1 MRIILFEDDR
11 WRNFLPLTT
20 LRSIHELR
28 CGILPLWEKSVLRL
42 SGYIEALA
50 CRSAVAEAW
59 IVDRPDVPVN
69 PAGREPT
76 LWLNARVLWNQE
88 CLEAALQLTE
98 GEAALDDSG
107 AVLAGSSVLDASDPD
122 LPDRLREGIRHS
134 TVVDWPQLRAWFDL
148 LRIGAEEIGRDA
160 RLFGLQESHTP
171 LEMVA
176 IMGEPNAWMGDG
188 VTVGPH
194 VTFDTREGPVIV
206 DDGATL
212 LPGVFLQGPCYI
224 GKGTLVRANTTVYEG
239 CSIGK
244 RCKIGGELHNVLML
258 ANANKQHEGYLG
270 HAVVSSWVNLGAS
283 TNNSDLKNTY
293 STVETRVDNERVN
306 TGRMFLGCCLG
317 DHTKTAIAT
326 TLNTGTVTGIACNL
340 FGAGFHPVYVPDFI
354 WGTPGS
360 YKEYL
365 VEPAV
370 ATARTVLGRRRVEM
384 TPAYE
389 RLLREAFTASSGAR
403 AEFLGRRLNR
413 SAQG

>member
-28 CGILPLWEKSVLRL
+28 CGILSLWEKAVLRL
-42 SGYIEALA
+42 NGYVEALA
-50 CRSAVAEAW
+50 CRPAVADAW
-59 IVDRPDVPVN
+59 TVDRPDVPVN
-69 PAGREPT
+69 PPGSEPT
-76 LWLNARVLWNQE
+76 LWLNARVLWSRE
-88 CLEAALQLTE
+88 CLDAALQLAD
-98 GEAALDDSG
+98 GEAALDDVG
-107 AVLAGSSVLDASDPD
+107 AVLACSGVQDASDPD
-122 LPDRLREGIRHS
+122 LPDRLTEAVRRS
-134 TVVDWPQLRAWFDL
+134 TVVDWPQLRAWYDL
-148 LRIGAEEIGRDA
+148 LRIGAEEIDRDA
-160 RLFGLQESHTP
+160 RLSGFQESHTP
-171 LEMVA
+171 LEMVS
-176 IMGEPNAWMGDG
+176 IMGEKDAWMGDG

-212 LPGVFLQGPCYI
+212 LPGVYLQGPCYI
-224 GKGTLVRANTTVYEG
+224 GKGTLVRANATVYEG

-258 ANANKQHEGYLG
+258 AHANKQHEGYLG
-270 HAVVSSWVNLGAS
+270 HAVMASWVNLGAA

-293 STVETRVDNERVN
+293 GTVETTIDSQRVN
-306 TGRMFLGCCLG
+306 TGLMFLGCCLG

-354 WGTPGS
+354 WGQPGN

-370 ATARTVLGRRRVEM
+370 ATARTVLGRRHVEM
-384 TPAYE
+384 TSAYE
-389 RLLREAFTASSGAR
+389 RLLRDAFTSSREVR

-413 SAQG
+413 PDRG